1 MCRSSVGIDFATVL
15 DRVTLIGEVEVG
27 APGSRCTRILLGAAP
42 AYCSSPSGAT
52 PAYWG
57 TLTIT
62 SFSAASIAFQLS
74 LKLENPDEMNL
85 VLLTVQPPRLLAQML
100 ILSQRGICSEILR
113 TSL

>member
-27 APGSRCTRILLGAAP
+27 APGSRCTRILLGATP
-42 AYCSSPSGAT
+42 AYCSSPIGATPTCCWSPSGAT

-62 SFSAASIAFQLS
+62 SFSAASIAFQL
-74 LKLENPDEMNL
+74 
-85 VLLTVQPPRLLAQML
+85 
-100 ILSQRGICSEILR
+100 
-113 TSL
+113 